1 MRLPRFQYLEP
12 RELQEA
18 LDMRELYGTQSA
30 VLAGGTDLLVR
41 MKQRLTRPSCVI
53 SLRNLRELSGIRTQ
67 ATEMVIGAGTPLK
80 VVARSPLVRNHFP
93 ALAEAVQAVGAYT
106 IQHVRGTIGGN
117 LCQDTRCLFYNQSSF
132 WRSGRQACHKAGGKI
147 CYAREGSDRCRSTNQ
162 SDGATALMA
171 LQARVTLRSSRGLRD
186 LSLEE
191 LFTMKGETPLDVA
204 ANEILTEIRLPLDP
218 AAKASAYERISYR
231 SAIDFPVASAGVWL
245 DTEGET
251 IKRARIAVG
260 SMGNGPLLV
269 LQAGESLEGRSLN
282 DTRAFL
288 KAARVAM
295 DQASA
300 FAVEN
305 VGATVEYRVQM
316 VSVLVERALRRASV
330 RAAEGKREEVL

>member
-18 LDMRELYGTQSA
+18 LEMRALYGAQSA
-30 VLAGGTDLLVR
+30 LLAGGTDLLVR
-41 MKQRLTRPSCVI
+41 MKQRLKKPSFLI
-53 SLRNLRELSGIRTQ
+53 SLRNLRELSGIRIQ
-67 ATEMVIGAGTPLK
+67 GKELVIGAGTPLK
-80 VVARSPLVRNHFP
+80 AVGGSALVKGHFP

-132 WRSGRQACHKAGGKI
+132 WRSGRQACHKAGGNI

-171 LQARVTLRSSRGLRD
+171 LQARVTLRNSRGLRD

-191 LFTMKGETPLDVA
+191 FFTMKGETPIDLAHD
-204 ANEILTEIRLPLDP
+204 EILTEIRLPLGP
-218 AAKASAYERISYR
+218 PGTASAYERISYR

-245 DTEGET
+245 QSQGGI
-251 IKRARIAVG
+251 IKKARIAVG
-260 SMGNGPLLV
+260 SMGNAPLLV
-269 LQAGESLEGRSLN
+269 VQAGESLEGRPLQ
-282 DTRAFL
+282 DTQAL
-288 KAARVAM
+288 AKAARVAM

-300 FAVEN
+300 FAVDN
-305 VGATVEYRVQM
+305 VGATVEYRVEM
-316 VSVLVERALRRASV
+316 VSVLVQRALGRALA
-330 RAAEGKREEVL
+330 RAAEDQGKEGS